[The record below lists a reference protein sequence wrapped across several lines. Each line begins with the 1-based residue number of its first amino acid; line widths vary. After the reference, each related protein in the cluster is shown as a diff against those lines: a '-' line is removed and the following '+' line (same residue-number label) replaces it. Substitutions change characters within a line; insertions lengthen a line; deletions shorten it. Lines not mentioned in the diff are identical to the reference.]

1 MLLVAVDIGNTNV
14 VIGFLDDG
22 HIAGTYRITTKANHT
37 SDEYGLMI
45 TQFLRLSGYAP
56 GDVDDVIITSVVP
69 KVMHSFRASIV
80 KFLNIDPMIVGPG
93 VKTGINIRMDNP
105 QNMGA
110 DCIADCAGAYY
121 EYGGPILVGGF
132 RHGHHIQLCDRRC
145 VGDLRAHHHR
155 HSHRRGRLV
164 GCHGPVAGSG
174 NHAPLVDSGEKH
186 QASHAGRPVLQLPW
200 RHRTYDRAIPS

>member
-1 MLLVAVDIGNTNV
+1 
-14 VIGFLDDG
+14 
-22 HIAGTYRITTKANHT
+22 
-37 SDEYGLMI
+37 MI

-105 QNMGA
+105 RNMGA
-110 DCIADCAGAYY
+110 DCIADCRGATTSMAGPNCWWADF
-121 EYGGPILVGGF
+121 GD
-132 RHGHHIQLCDRRC
+132 GHHIQLCDRRC

-186 QASHAGRPVLQLPW
+186 QPAMQPACITTSLAASNVRSRNSIVKSTRISA
-200 RHRTYDRAIPS
+200 